1 MIELGKKYQT
11 RDGRAVRIL
20 ATGVK
25 AGFYSVIGIVTDS
38 FDGNEFVSE
47 WTADGTSIS
56 HNFGTHNDLIPVPTK
71 HEGWV
76 AIGKDGF
83 VYGQYAR
90 SRVDAGGLIDR
101 KIAEYLAHVTWED

>member
-1 MIELGKKYQT
+1 MEFGKERVYAWHP
-11 RDGRAVRIL
+11 DGR
-20 ATGVK
+20 
-25 AGFYSVIGIVTDS
+25 FYEDMGD
-38 FDGNEFVSE
+38 N
-47 WTADGTSIS
+47 
-56 HNFGTHNDLIPVPTK
+56 NDLIPAPTK

-101 KIAEYLAHVTWED
+101 KVAEYLAHVTWED